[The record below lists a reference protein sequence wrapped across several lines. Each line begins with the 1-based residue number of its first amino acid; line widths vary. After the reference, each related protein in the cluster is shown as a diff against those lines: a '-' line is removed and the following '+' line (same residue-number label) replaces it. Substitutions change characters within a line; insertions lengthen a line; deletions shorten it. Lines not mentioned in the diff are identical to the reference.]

1 MEHYIVGQPIDNIL
15 LKDTII
21 NLNKK
26 CKMFP
31 KQKMEI
37 YEKIKSLSV
46 YLKDPSGDLISIVN
60 DAKDSIKK
68 YENDR
73 KSVYIPKSKNDKHDE
88 PIENDKEKEVERIE
102 INKIYLEQI
111 CKIIEAMYKDL
122 GEVASDNDKL
132 AWIYKYV
139 FEIPFNHS
147 AAGEDLLKKYNK
159 KSKYFSQK
167 KAEESYSMAG
177 TFKDL
182 CDFAC
187 LDNTYCS
194 IVKGKHKD
202 IMFFWNVILT
212 PKGLYYCD
220 ASGPWNGEGSF
231 EKQFMLTPKELKTKV
246 KGYSGYSKTEYVYIS
261 NKDKL

>member
-1 MEHYIVGQPIDNIL
+1 MKKNKEKYDIINLVRQMEHYVIGQPIDNIL

-21 NLNKK
+21 NLNEK

-37 YEKIKSLSV
+37 YEKINNLSV
-46 YLKDPSGDLISIVN
+46 YLKDPSSDLISIVN

-68 YENDR
+68 YEDDR
-73 KSVYIPKSKNDKHDE
+73 ESIYIPKSKNDKHDG

-111 CKIIEAMYKDL
+111 CKIIETM
-122 GEVASDNDKL
+122 
-132 AWIYKYV
+132 IYKYV
-139 FEIPFNHS
+139 YEIPFDHS
-147 AAGEDLLKKYNK
+147 AVGEDLSKKYDK
-159 KSKYFSQK
+159 KSKYFSRK

-187 LDNTYCS
+187 LENMYCT

-202 IMFFWNVILT
+202 MMFFWNVILT

-220 ASGPWNGEGSF
+220 ASGPWNGEDSF

-261 NKDKL
+261 NKNK